1 MAGKPD
7 FLNNYCNVKEVT
19 GFINRH
25 NMNILKRPI
34 YYFS

>member
-1 MAGKPD
+1 MAEKPD
-7 FLNNYCNVKEVT
+7 SLNNYYNVKEVA